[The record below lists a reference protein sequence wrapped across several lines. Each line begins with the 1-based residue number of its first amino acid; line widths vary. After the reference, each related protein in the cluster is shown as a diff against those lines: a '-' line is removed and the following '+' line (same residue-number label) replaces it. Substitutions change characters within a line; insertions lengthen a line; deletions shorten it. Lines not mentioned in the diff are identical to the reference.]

1 MPGGGLPLM
10 ARERPGLPGR
20 ADPRR
25 RERLARWLALV
36 ASMAC
41 AVAGAQS
48 GGDFAVRRSVI
59 ANGGGTGAG
68 AGFEIASTAGQGVAG
83 TVSTGGPFQV
93 RAGFVAAVAA
103 PASDPLFANGF
114 E

>member
-10 ARERPGLPGR
+10 ARELPGPSGR
-20 ADPRR
+20 TDPRR
-25 RERLARWLALV
+25 TKRLARWLAQV
-36 ASMAC
+36 ASIAC
-41 AVAGAQS
+41 AAAWAQS

-59 ANGGGTGAG
+59 ANGGGTGTG
-68 AGFEIASTAGQGVAG
+68 TGFEIASTAGQAAAA

-93 RAGFVAAVAA
+93 RAGFVAAAAA
-103 PASDPLFANGF
+103 PASDLVLANGF